1 MLAGRAGTVVFR
13 YVKQSSINE
22 CRELTAVGADRHS
35 GIFII
40 PVPTSDGRKT
50 CLCRR
55 IEGII
60 FDRVAR

>member
-50 CLCRR
+50 CLCR
-55 IEGII
+55 
-60 FDRVAR
+60 